1 MLKTHTHADTHTHNE
16 ISFSHKIKW
25 KSCHVPCYKNSR
37 KAAMSGCESKTPEG
51 VCTETDGPMYF
62 QCHVENGILQVQKL
76 NILAPFCTETNI
88 L

>member
-25 KSCHVPCYKNSR
+25 KSCHVPCYKNSQ

-51 VCTETDGPMYF
+51 VCTEIDGPNVLSVPCREWYSAGSEAEHP
-62 QCHVENGILQVQKL
+62 CSILY
-76 NILAPFCTETNI
+76 
-88 L
+88 